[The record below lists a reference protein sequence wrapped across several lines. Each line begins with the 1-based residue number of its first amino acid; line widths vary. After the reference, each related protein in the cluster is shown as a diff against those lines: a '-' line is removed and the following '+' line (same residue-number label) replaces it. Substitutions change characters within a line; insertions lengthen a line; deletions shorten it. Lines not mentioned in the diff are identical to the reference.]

1 MSLLNSWLASPAP
14 DAAIE
19 IAADRVAAAAI
30 TSRGGTLSVNAHA
43 AEPLAAG
50 VLTPSL
56 TAGNIHD
63 RAAVAGALRR
73 VVERL
78 GTRAR
83 RVALVIPDIA
93 VKVSLLRFEQ
103 VPQRRDDLDQ
113 LVRWQLRKAAP
124 FPVEGASVTYSPALP
139 VDAGGRE
146 FVVEMARQETIREY
160 EAVCEEAGLYA
171 GLVET
176 ATLGVLG
183 LFTGPFAIAGDWLLV
198 HVRPAY
204 TAIAILRGEHLVF
217 YRSRPE
223 DEGTDL
229 HDLVHQTAMYYQD
242 RLSGHGFSRVML
254 AGRGTPALE
263 EARRSIEDRLGAA
276 VETVDPTRIASLT
289 DRISASPDLVDV
301 LAPLVGILRR
311 SYNGVHA

>member
-1 MSLLNSWLASPAP
+1 MSLLSSWLASPAP

-30 TSRGGTLSVNAHA
+30 TMRGGSLAVTAHA
-43 AEPLAAG
+43 AEPLAPG
-50 VLTPSL
+50 VVTPTL
-56 TAGNIHD
+56 TAMNIHD
-63 RAAVAGALRR
+63 RAAVAGAIRR
-73 VVERL
+73 VVERM
-78 GTRAR
+78 GTRVR
-83 RVALVIPDIA
+83 RAALIVPDIA
-93 VKVSLLRFEQ
+93 VKVSILRFEQ
-103 VPQRRDDLDQ
+103 VPPRRDDLDQ

-124 FPVEGASVTYSPALP
+124 FPVDTAAVTYSPGLP
-139 VDAGGRE
+139 VETAGRE
-146 FVVEMARQETIREY
+146 FVVEMSRHDTIREY
-160 EAVCEEAGLYA
+160 EAVCEDAGIYA

-183 LFTGPFAIAGDWLLV
+183 LFSGPTAIAGDWLLV

-242 RLSGHGFSRVML
+242 RLAGRGFSRVML
-254 AGRGTPALE
+254 AGRGSDALE
-263 EARRSIEDRLGAA
+263 EARRSMEERLGAI
-276 VETVDPTRIASLT
+276 VEMVDPTRIAPLT
-289 DRISASPDLVDV
+289 DRIAAAPDLVDI

-311 SYNGVHA
+311 SYEGVSA

>member
-1 MSLLNSWLASPAP
+1 MSLLSSWLASPAP

-30 TSRGGTLSVNAHA
+30 AMRGGNLGVTAHA

-50 VLTPSL
+50 VVTPTL
-56 TAGNIHD
+56 TATNIHD
-63 RAAVAGALRR
+63 RPAVAGAIRR

-78 GTRAR
+78 GTRVR

-93 VKVSLLRFEQ
+93 VKVSILRFER
-103 VPQRRDDLDQ
+103 VPPRRDDLDQ

-124 FPVEGASVTYSPALP
+124 FPVESAAVTYSPGLV
-139 VDAGGRE
+139 VDAAGRE
-146 FVVEMARQETIREY
+146 FVVEMSRHDTVREY
-160 EAVCEEAGLYA
+160 EAVCEDAGIYA

-183 LFTGPFAIAGDWLLV
+183 LFSGPTAIAGDWLLV

-229 HDLVHQTAMYYQD
+229 HDLVHQTSMYYQD
-242 RLSGHGFSRVML
+242 RLAGQGFTRVML
-254 AGRGTPALE
+254 AGRGTDALE
-263 EARRSIEDRLGAA
+263 EARRSMEARLAA
-276 VETVDPTRIASLT
+276 VVEMVDPTRIAPLS
-289 DRISASPDLVDV
+289 DRINATPELVDV

-311 SYNGVHA
+311 SYDGVRA

>member
-1 MSLLNSWLASPAP
+1 MSALASWLASPAP

-19 IAADRVAAAAI
+19 IAADRVAAAAV
-30 TSRGGTLSVNAHA
+30 TSRGSGLAVTAHA
-43 AEPLAAG
+43 AEPLPPGA
-50 VLTPSL
+50 VIPSL
-56 TAGNIHD
+56 TATNIHD
-63 RAAVAGALRR
+63 RAAVSGALRR

-78 GTRAR
+78 GTRVR

-93 VKVSLLRFEQ
+93 VKVSLLRFDQ
-103 VPQRRDDLDQ
+103 VPSRRDDLDQ

-124 FPVEGASVTYSPALP
+124 FPVDNASVSYSPGLA

-146 FVVEMARQETIREY
+146 FVVEMSRQETIREY
-160 EAVCEEAGLYA
+160 ETACEEGGLYP

-176 ATLGVLG
+176 ATFGVLG
-183 LFTGPFAIAGDWLLV
+183 LFSGATAIAGDWLLV

-204 TAIAILRGEHLVF
+204 TAIAILRGEHVVF

-242 RLSGHGFSRVML
+242 RLSGQGFTRVML
-254 AGRGTPALE
+254 AGRASLALD
-263 EARRSIEDRLGAA
+263 EARRSIEERLGTA
-276 VETVDPTRIASLT
+276 VEAVDPMRIATLT

-301 LAPLVGILRR
+301 LAPLLGILRR
-311 SYNGVHA
+311 SYDGVRA